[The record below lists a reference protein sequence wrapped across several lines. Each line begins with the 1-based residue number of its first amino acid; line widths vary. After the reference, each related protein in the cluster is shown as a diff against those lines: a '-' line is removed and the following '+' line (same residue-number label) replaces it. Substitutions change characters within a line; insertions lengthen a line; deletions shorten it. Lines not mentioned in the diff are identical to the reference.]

1 MYNNNCIVM
10 ILKDPLVKEL
20 EEQLSFSR
28 NQPKVLMGLLT
39 RHCHS
44 NGHIF
49 ELKLVDKPGC
59 GRWKQASETASH
71 VLRDC
76 EALAV
81 LRFRH
86 LGQHFLKSG
95 DFDDISVSRAM
106 HFVQSVV
113 LLTAGAKWLHRISK
127 TVQMHASL

>member
-20 EEQLSFSR
+20 EEQHNFSR
-28 NQPKVLMGLLT
+28 NQPKLLMGLLT

-49 ELKLVDKPGC
+49 ELELVDKPGLDRC
-59 GRWKQASETASH
+59 KQASETASH

-76 EALAV
+76 GALAV
-81 LRFRH
+81 LRFRY
-86 LGQHFLKSG
+86 LGPHFLKSG

-106 HFVQSVV
+106 HFVQSAVP
-113 LLTAGAKWLHRISK
+113 LNAGAKGLHRI
-127 TVQMHASL
+127 